1 MNRYCLVCT
10 PRSGSF
16 YVLNYLAKE
25 RNLECGKEWFGR
37 AKEVLYDD
45 LKTRKVDTDYTLNED
60 LLTNSEIAR
69 RRMWLTNRDN
79 FIIKCMPLQ
88 LSNTTDAGNLS
99 YNDRLKIAAEILLDY
114 DIIWLTVRDKISQ
127 FCFRY
132 IAFQTSKK
140 NYAGKNR
147 EYSDYDI
154 DNRKTPPP
162 KSFTATK
169 HEFDRFMKVEAFTN
183 DLKSYF
189 PDCEEIVYEEFMQG
203 REHIENP
210 DYSQIM
216 TNYDEVCKWFTT

>member
-1 MNRYCLVCT
+1 
-10 PRSGSF
+10 
-16 YVLNYLAKE
+16 
-25 RNLECGKEWFGR
+25 
-37 AKEVLYDD
+37 
-45 LKTRKVDTDYTLNED
+45 
-60 LLTNSEIAR
+60 
-69 RRMWLTNRDN
+69 
-79 FIIKCMPLQ
+79 MPLQ

-140 NYAGKNR
+140 SYAGKNR
-147 EYSDYDI
+147 EYSDYDV